1 MTPVTLLVVF
11 WPTVVLCCLKFHGE
25 IHDDMMPV
33 AIAEG
38 EGFTVHKLGPSGS
51 SRRECCHSATNL
63 PKISDYQQAP
73 PLNIEY
79 RLLYRRQ

>member
-1 MTPVTLLVVF
+1 
-11 WPTVVLCCLKFHGE
+11 
-25 IHDDMMPV
+25 MPV

-63 PKISDYQQAP
+63 PKISDYQLNIS
-73 PLNIEY
+73 LNIEY